1 LIPRQSFNF
10 LMEPNNIWLTI
21 IIIILLS
28 LLALVDEFL
37 WNFAQEVEQVLFF
50 LLGQPIF
57 LRKVF

>member
-1 LIPRQSFNF
+1 
-10 LMEPNNIWLTI
+10 MEPNNIWLTI